1 MSQSSDSAPKT
12 GYNNGYNNSNS
23 SSTNGIDTGR
33 KPTPPKPPPRLDVN
47 EDPGMPRNS
56 SQKTSN
62 LDLELNM
69 EHMDRFLNV
78 EDKSHNDNNRP
89 TVQRKVGPVVPAVAQ
104 VKVTSIKYNDKY
116 IHDSENRLVKN
127 KSSRVDPM
135 KFPMNCNLNLSSDIY
150 FD

>member
-12 GYNNGYNNSNS
+12 GYNNGYNNNSNS
-23 SSTNGIDTGR
+23 SSTNGIDTSR

-78 EDKSHNDNNRP
+78 VDRSNNNN
-89 TVQRKVGPVVPAVAQ
+89 TNKQAVQRKVGPVVAQ

-127 KSSRVDPM
+127 KSSRVDP
-135 KFPMNCNLNLSSDIY
+135 KFPMNCNLHLLSDI
-150 FD
+150 